1 MSDGSAGC
9 GCGYPAYVA
18 DGVVERS
25 NAIVAALRETAVAA
39 AAPELRE
46 WLGALPRTLVL
57 EVGDERRR
65 VGVVH
70 GDVDSLA
77 GWSWRSRRWSPPTR
91 RCATRSAA
99 AAAPLTPAARVRGW
113 CDEADVGAICSTHT
127 CLPFGQILRNGDEG
141 SRSSTTARP
150 ACRICGTTFGLA
162 TRVSATSRA
171 PPETR
176 CTVPSRAACASTP
189 CPSATTSAWLRRF
202 NALAGGRRA
211 RVVLR
216 ADHPRPRVWGRA
228 GGAARRRDPQGRQ
241 GGERAVGARERQGE
255 LLLTARYV
263 IIFLEAPGLRITSAA
278 ASAWAAW
285 AARRRRIAA
294 RRRRRCRRP

>member
-1 MSDGSAGC
+1 MNAEPSWWRDVNEAVARHHRDGGQRRGRGGVAGSAGC

-77 GWSWRSRRWSPPTR
+77 GWNRRSRRWSPPTR

-99 AAAPLTPAARVRGW
+99 
-113 CDEADVGAICSTHT
+113 
-127 CLPFGQILRNGDEG
+127 
-141 SRSSTTARP
+141 
-150 ACRICGTTFGLA
+150 
-162 TRVSATSRA
+162 
-171 PPETR
+171 
-176 CTVPSRAACASTP
+176 
-189 CPSATTSAWLRRF
+189 RRH
-202 NALAGGRRA
+202 RR
-211 RVVLR
+211 
-216 ADHPRPRVWGRA
+216 
-228 GGAARRRDPQGRQ
+228 
-241 GGERAVGARERQGE
+241 
-255 LLLTARYV
+255 
-263 IIFLEAPGLRITSAA
+263 
-278 ASAWAAW
+278 
-285 AARRRRIAA
+285 
-294 RRRRRCRRP
+294 